1 MKVRLIAFFPDNT
14 HLERNCTIMKD
25 GRIKFD
31 KVWKPQVI
39 AGLSQFKGRKEG
51 RLSILKKPK
60 TRYFALY
67 GEPYCYTI
75 DEFKGRLNKSW
86 NKGESQEFI
95 KKLIAWASVSGKPFE
110 TWQILLLFGGLAVI
124 GLMVGYIILRIM

>member
-1 MKVRLIAFFPDNT
+1 MKVNLVAIFPDNT
-14 HLERNCTIMKD
+14 HLERKCKIQKD

-31 KVWKPQVI
+31 KTWKPQVI

-51 RLSILKKPK
+51 RFSFLKTTK
-60 TRYFALY
+60 TRYFAFY
-67 GEPYCYTI
+67 GEPHCYTI
-75 DEFKGRLNKSW
+75 DEFKGKLNKSW

-110 TWQILLLFGGLAVI
+110 TWQILLLFGGIMVLI
-124 GLMVGYIILRIM
+124 CMVGYMLLRFI